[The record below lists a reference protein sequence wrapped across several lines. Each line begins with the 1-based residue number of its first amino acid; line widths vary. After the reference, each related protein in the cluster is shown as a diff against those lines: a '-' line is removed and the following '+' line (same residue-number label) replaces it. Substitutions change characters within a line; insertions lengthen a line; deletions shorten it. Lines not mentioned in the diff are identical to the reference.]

1 MRKLTIIAMLL
12 CVALLL
18 GACGTEQKDV
28 TDADEFATLRNSDE
42 EWILRGLA
50 AYEAGEEPKDMTD
63 FFSDSANLSYL
74 TLYDHM
80 FIYDEENSTAVA
92 KAFFAYIYGEHG
104 VQGILDEEK
113 RIEYKNDYMESLGL
127 ERSYLQTPEV
137 EAMLSSADV
146 YSDEK
151 NEYVI
156 TVGGVTY
163 YIPDFSYGSPA
174 QYHGFLYYNTD
185 GLSDMIEHIEATPFA
200 DIVDSD
206 REFNYYIDFSTQG
219 GYSKTVYKT
228 GNMTLRD
235 SYSGLH
241 EAMHAMGIRHGEELW
256 LSEGICEYFGKIMG
270 FNPQFAAA
278 EIQIMQMTEKG
289 YFDERAQAGDTEAVR
304 CKRIREVFTSLGG
317 SYDSLEAFDLRL
329 YFDAIALAEIELGV
343 YDSFDETY
351 EKINGGEYNTVGG
364 ELSYRQSA
372 SLVAYLMDV
381 YGMDKVAQ
389 AYRNGDTKG
398 AFGKSYDELKE
409 AWTQYLKQKF
419 TMAL

>member
-1 MRKLTIIAMLL
+1 MRKLTIIALLL
-12 CVALLL
+12 CASLLFS
-18 GACGTEQKDV
+18 ACGTDQKDV
-28 TDADEFATLRNSDE
+28 TDADEFASLRDSNE

-80 FIYDEENSTAVA
+80 FIYDEENSDAVA
-92 KAFFAYIYGEHG
+92 EALFAYIYGEHG

-113 RIEYKNDYMESLGL
+113 RIEYKNDYLESLGL
-127 ERSYLQTPEV
+127 ERSYVQSPDV
-137 EAMLSSADV
+137 EALLTSADV
-146 YSDEK
+146 FSDGYYD
-151 NEYVI
+151 YVI
-156 TVGGVTY
+156 TIGNVRY
-163 YIPDFSYGSPA
+163 YFKDFSAGTPA

-200 DIVDSD
+200 DMVDTD
-206 REFNYYIDFSTQG
+206 RSFKYIIAFDRQLEFSRTDNE
-219 GYSKTVYKT
+219 T
-228 GNMTLRD
+228 GDMTLRD

-289 YFDERAQAGDTEAVR
+289 YFDERAQAGDSEAVC
-304 CKRIREVFTSLGG
+304 CKRVHEVFTSLGG
-317 SYDSLEAFDLRL
+317 SYDSLEDFDLRL

-343 YDSFDETY
+343 YDSLDETY
-351 EKINGGEYNTVGG
+351 EKANGGEYNTVGG

-372 SLVAYLMDV
+372 SLVAYLMDA

-389 AYRNGDTKG
+389 AYRSGDTES
-398 AFGKSYDELKE
+398 AFAKSYEALKTE
-409 AWTQYLKQKF
+409 WMQYLDQK
-419 TMAL
+419 MIA